1 MRGRVVLLA
10 PVMSRLDHVRPAL
23 ERLSIID
30 GKDVD
35 VRLIPLLNHTMSRL
49 KIFCDFLKNQ
59 TTYKELP
66 GNHTVELIDTGED
79 LKMSNNWFSNWNT
92 LLHSMSPR
100 LMKGPGKKG
109 SLVILLSETIP
120 TGIILASSIAT
131 LTIPN
136 VRLIEFPVG
145 YDLNSQGEHFD
156 PSRPIREQMIE
167 FQTWTGA
174 GIRGPIIELASKA
187 EVLKVLDIIRELAE
201 LKAIPSKDNE
211 LNNLSLEV
219 LKVSEIKDK
228 LNAKE
233 FSQNKSKKTSS
244 NILSNRLKVLR
255 KNLIIEK
262 VNRKAAYRITETG
275 LVVSGLLSNP
285 NQ

>member
-23 ERLSIID
+23 QRLSIID

-35 VRLIPLLNHTMSRL
+35 VRLIPLLNHTMPRL
-49 KIFCDFLKNQ
+49 EIFCDFFKEQNFFD
-59 TTYKELP
+59 ELP
-66 GNHTVELIDTGED
+66 GNHTVDLIDTNED
-79 LKMSNNWFSNWNT
+79 FEMSKNWFSNWNT
-92 LLHSMSPR
+92 FLHSMAPQ
-100 LMKGPGKKG
+100 LIKGAGKKR
-109 SLVILLSETIP
+109 SLVILLSEIIP

-145 YDLNSQGEHFD
+145 YDLNSQGDNFD
-156 PSRPIREQMIE
+156 PSRQIMEQMIE

-174 GIRGPIIELASKA
+174 GIREPIIELASKA
-187 EVLKVLDIIRELAE
+187 KVLKVLNAVRELAE
-201 LKAIPSKDNE
+201 QKAIPSKENE
-211 LNNLSLEV
+211 LNNLSHEV

-244 NILSNRLKVLR
+244 NMLSNRLKVLR
-255 KNLIIEK
+255 KNSIIEK
-262 VNRKAAYRITETG
+262 VSGKAAYRITETG